1 MPQFIRL
8 MPQFMRQFMRLM
20 PLLLVLTSLI
30 VRAHAQSHAQAQI
43 QSPAEL
49 PKTAMLRYKGI
60 VDIVRL
66 NDMNSSFVESNPY
79 ITPDGKFLFFQSERG
94 GQPWSRK
101 KDRVSERTG
110 QETFDGDIW
119 YAERVGTGATST
131 WKAAEPMD
139 ASVNTMRGEDE
150 PFITFDGRTVLF
162 QSWRDGW
169 RDNGGPYYEA
179 KFEGALWGKPTGLGS
194 GIHDFFYNMRY
205 IDTAFATDG
214 SAFSTDQSVFVVTAG
229 KRYDEDMD
237 LYISRKDTKGQWT
250 YPKKIILPDAVGA
263 SSDERSVFL
272 AADNKTLYFSSNGL
286 GGLGGLDIY
295 KATLNND
302 NTLSNVV
309 NIGEPFNTKGD
320 DYGFSLTAAGDEA
333 FFVRNGD
340 LYSARLGAAMNA
352 LKPQSVAIAKGVVKN
367 KETGVPMEATV
378 EFRELPKGNVVR
390 CMSNTLTGEYG
401 AVLRVG
407 GNYEQV
413 VMSPNFGT
421 FSRKFKAVTTKQGN
435 IMLEFDVLLA
445 PPRKTW

>member
-1 MPQFIRL
+1 
-8 MPQFMRQFMRLM
+8 
-20 PLLLVLTSLI
+20 
-30 VRAHAQSHAQAQI
+30 
-43 QSPAEL
+43 
-49 PKTAMLRYKGI
+49 
-60 VDIVRL
+60 
-66 NDMNSSFVESNPY
+66 
-79 ITPDGKFLFFQSERG
+79 
-94 GQPWSRK
+94 
-101 KDRVSERTG
+101 
-110 QETFDGDIW
+110 
-119 YAERVGTGATST
+119 
-131 WKAAEPMD
+131 
-139 ASVNTMRGEDE
+139 
-150 PFITFDGRTVLF
+150 
-162 QSWRDGW
+162 
-169 RDNGGPYYEA
+169 
-179 KFEGALWGKPTGLGS
+179 
-194 GIHDFFYNMRY
+194 
-205 IDTAFATDG
+205 
-214 SAFSTDQSVFVVTAG
+214 VFVVTAG